1 MGSPTRAGEPQQRDA
16 GQRTRLCG
24 VAGHPSGERV
34 RRVHHGA
41 HPGGAQVLRQSVDP
55 TEATYQGRR
64 TAARLPG
71 ASGHRLDRLE
81 TGSRERS
88 GQFPRLS
95 GATQQQDSH
104 HHTLLERR

>member
-1 MGSPTRAGEPQQRDA
+1 MHGLNGASFAEQSAADPDNPED
-16 GQRTRLCG
+16 
-24 VAGHPSGERV
+24 
-34 RRVHHGA
+34 GA
-41 HPGGAQVLRQSVDP
+41 HPGGAKVLRQSVDP
-55 TEATYQGRR
+55 TEATHPGRR

-88 GQFPRLS
+88 GQCPRLS
-95 GATQQQDSH
+95 GAAQQQDSH